1 VRYEFQPIANTGT
14 SNGIFYVYDSHYKSG
29 GASTSADGSTD
40 GALRNGE
47 AQIIRND
54 EAANLPAN
62 AAVLYVG
69 DYNLDGSTEAMYQT
83 LTAVKSPSGVSQGQA
98 FDPMNP
104 TDNYNETWEFNATY
118 QGIMTESDK
127 NLEYRDDL
135 ETMTGN
141 VYNDATGNLDYI
153 SGSYHAFGNNGTT
166 PEDGNT
172 DSPST
177 NTSLNDIVGNGPLT
191 PTAVLGAMNKSLGS
205 DHLPV
210 VSDYSLALAS
220 QNLTWDNAGTNL
232 INDGM
237 TWDVNNFLNWNS
249 GSNAS
254 TYTEGSNITFN
265 DVNNGHY
272 NVTLNAT
279 VTPGS
284 VTVNNSSG
292 NYFISGT
299 GSITGAG
306 SLTKSGT
313 GTLVLST
320 VNTFTGGTNVS
331 GGVLQINPTSATT
344 SALPAG
350 PVSLSGNGVL
360 QLTSNV
366 TLGSQSANTPV
377 TSPTSNVMIT
387 SLSIAGNGT
396 LDITN
401 NHILINYGSGSDP
414 IASIAAW
421 IAGGAYGVGTT
432 VTWTGTGITSSAAAV
447 NSGSYGIGYA
457 DAADAGNP
465 AGLASGQIEVMYT
478 LLGDAN
484 LDGKVNGA
492 DFNLMATN
500 FNQSVTAGW
509 DEGDFNYD
517 GKVNGNDFVLLAAN
531 FNQFASQSAVSAAD
545 EAAVDAFAAAN
556 GISLASVPEPASI
569 GMLVVAGV
577 GMLARRKRKMQPP
590 RHGER
595 RGIRREE

>member
-1 VRYEFQPIANTGT
+1 
-14 SNGIFYVYDSHYKSG
+14 
-29 GASTSADGSTD
+29 
-40 GALRNGE
+40 
-47 AQIIRND
+47 
-54 EAANLPAN
+54 
-62 AAVLYVG
+62 
-69 DYNLDGSTEAMYQT
+69 MYQT

-104 TDNYNETWEFNATY
+104 TDNYSETWEYNATY

-191 PTAVLGAMNKSLGS
+191 PTTVLGAMNKSLGS

-210 VSDYSLALAS
+210 VADYSLALQS
-220 QNLTWDNAGTNL
+220 QNLTWDNAGTTL

>member
-1 VRYEFQPIANTGT
+1 M
-14 SNGIFYVYDSHYKSG
+14 KSG
-29 GASTSADGSTD
+29 ETSSDKTTRGQ
-40 GALRNGE
+40 E
-47 AQIIRND
+47 ATIIRND
-54 EAANLPAN
+54 EATLPAN
-62 AAVLYVG
+62 SSVIYTG
-69 DYNLDGSTEAMYQT
+69 DYNSNPPEAEFT
-83 LTAVKSPSGVSQGQA
+83 NLTAPGQGQA
-98 FDPMNP
+98 FDPENFTTSTQYWSES
-104 TDNYNETWEFNATY
+104 TD
-118 QGIMTESDK
+118 G
-127 NLEYRDDL
+127 LEYRDDY
-135 ETMTGN
+135 EMMTSN
-141 VYNDATGNLDYI
+141 VLNDTGPLDYV
-153 SGSYHAFGNNGTT
+153 SGSFQVFGNNGTT
-166 PEDGNT
+166 PAGGDTNA
-172 DSPST
+172 ST
-177 NTSLNDIVGNGPLT
+177 NTALGDLSNRTTVLNDLMQPY
-191 PTAVLGAMNKSLGS
+191 GS
-205 DHLPV
+205 DHMPV
-210 VSDYSLALAS
+210 VADYGVGVSLAS
-220 QNLTWDNAGTNL
+220 LTWNNAGTTLN
-232 INDGM
+232 NNGM
-237 TWDVNNFLNWNS
+237 TWDVNTLFNWNN
-249 GSNAS
+249 GSNGTTFVNGNAV
-254 TYTEGSNITFN
+254 IFN